1 METGDVRKRVLETIE
16 RSRRTARDRRGK
28 IDVSTGEFAT
38 FLERIGIPLCRQVAQ
53 ALKAAGYPFVVNTP
67 GGAVRLASER
77 SDDHIELS
85 LDTEGEDPWVVGR
98 SRRTWGR
105 RVVESERPVRRCP
118 VRDITEDDVLS
129 FLLKEL
135 EPFVER

>member
-16 RSRRTARDRRGK
+16 RSRRTARARRGK

>member
-28 IDVSTGEFAT
+28 IDVASGEFAT

-53 ALKAAGYPFVVNTP
+53 ALKAAGYPFAVNTP

>member
-16 RSRRTARDRRGK
+16 RSRRTARDRRAK
-28 IDVSTGEFAT
+28 IDAANAEFTT
-38 FLERIGIPLCRQVAQ
+38 FLEDIGIPLCRQVAG

-85 LDTEGEDPWVVGR
+85 LDTEGDEPWVLGR

-118 VRDITEDDVLS
+118 VR
-129 FLLKEL
+129 
-135 EPFVER
+135 